1 MLGLEDRCPEKL
13 QAKLLSLSMLCKRK
27 WYACGLALCH
37 KHRYFQ
43 GNETETHFTWDLSHL
58 LLLLCSFVC
67 ITEEKCGKTVCFS
80 PDMPSHVGE
89 FRSANIRNI
98 GKAVSCWGGSKKKL
112 CALPGLTAKPGS
124 CPDVRLTGLAWHRE
138 NSGSRGQ
145 GEKLNGS

>member
-1 MLGLEDRCPEKL
+1 MSDCIQTKGIERFQGMFAGPRGYRPRGPEKL

-27 WYACGLALCH
+27 SYACGLALCH

-80 PDMPSHVGE
+80 PDTPSHVGQ
-89 FRSANIRNI
+89 FHSANIRNI
-98 GKAVSCWGGSKKKL
+98 GKAVSCWGWSKKIFVL
-112 CALPGLTAKPGS
+112 SQDWLPSQAPVLTLG
-124 CPDVRLTGLAWHRE
+124 
-138 NSGSRGQ
+138 
-145 GEKLNGS
+145 